1 MQGTGWAGGRAGT
14 GGGAPGPL
22 VGPRPGQIA
31 GGRWSGP
38 ALTCALCS
46 AAPARHVRCLLTPT
60 FQLSS
65 CQPAP
70 RGPACGRA
78 PHTVLHP
85 GRSRGK
91 TLASRHLDASQI
103 VTPAAEAAHTARKP
117 LHGRRRPGPTSR
129 VAKFRADLIA
139 DGHVHYL
146 CTLLWTLQIRLV
158 TPTKRKEIRS

>member
-1 MQGTGWAGGRAGT
+1 MQGTGWAGGRAGGHWWRRSRASCGT
-14 GGGAPGPL
+14 SSGANSRRSMVWARVDL
-22 VGPRPGQIA
+22 RAVFSSTCEPRPV
-31 GGRWSGP
+31 
-38 ALTCALCS
+38 S
-46 AAPARHVRCLLTPT
+46 AHPT

-91 TLASRHLDASQI
+91 TLATWHSDASQI
-103 VTPAAEAAHTARKP
+103 VTPAAEAAHTARMP

-146 CTLLWTLQIRLV
+146 CTLLWTQQIRLV
-158 TPTKRKEIRS
+158 TPTKRKEIR